1 MADLY
6 TAEEIKEIFDTYN
19 RAIETGTPIT
29 AELSRQ
35 MKDAT
40 IGVKNYTAQLNKSF
54 SDLGSS
60 ALKYAEN
67 LKDGAQGAA
76 VFNDGIAATAKVMSD
91 LLSRIPF
98 VGRALGLA
106 ATAAARYAQ
115 EANKQ
120 SDALFK
126 SYQDLTRFG
135 QGTANGMSDVFDTMQ
150 KFSYGIGELDQ
161 MTALLQANA
170 KSLAL
175 FGGTVAQGTA
185 AMAKTAEDFKN
196 TGLQDTFQKMGLS
209 VDNQNR
215 AIAGY
220 YKQITMLGQG
230 QGKTQDQ
237 LKQGAE
243 DYLKE
248 MEGLTRLT
256 GQQREELEQQR
267 EAAMAVDSFAVTV
280 SDMGEKGEELQKIFN
295 SLMSVDPT
303 GAKARAFAE
312 SVTGMFT
319 GSKEQNQLFQLSGG
333 RLMEMIN
340 QVKNG
345 TMNMGQFMDALKP
358 AGAALDNFKGQAR
371 MNNLSD
377 YAGPYRDIIK
387 LNSKNW
393 TESAAAA
400 EKSTEVTDMTTD
412 AAVSLREKQLKTR
425 DALQSMINDGVGP
438 ATKAMAKLAG
448 ITDQAA
454 EGSKGFWDKVGD
466 FFSGKPT
473 AQSANDKL
481 LELIGRGE
489 SGGNYNKLVGGKTA
503 DLTNMTIAQV
513 LEFQKNMTEAN
524 GFASTAVG
532 KYQMISST
540 LLAQARDAGL
550 DLQKTKFD
558 QKTQDLLAMQLVREA
573 GYGKKD
579 TATVMKNLAGTWA
592 SLPMDMSGRGR
603 YDGFNTNKATIDPRE
618 LVSAIADRTDTPNMS
633 VTGTGTSSAPGPTMP
648 ASNAPATAPDG
659 VGMTNRESAEMDR
672 ISKYGSP
679 APSPAPAP
687 APAPAATLKPAP
699 APAAAPATAPATAT
713 TPAAAPVGPKV
724 GMNNSESAVMDQ
736 ILKNG
741 SIGPSIRGANGFD
754 GQLSGPVSG
763 YKPDITMHGTEQ
775 LTITPDRMRTDTAD
789 QPATGMMT
797 QQMSKLDQ
805 MVQALQDN
813 NNQAIMSM
821 QLDKLD
827 QLITVMKNQVNVSQ
841 KILQQSH

>member
-76 VFNDGIAATAKVMSD
+76 VFNDGIGATAKVMSD
-91 LLSRIPF
+91 LLARIPF

-196 TGLQDTFQKMGLS
+196 TGLQDTFQKMGLN

-230 QGKTQDQ
+230 QGKTQAE
-237 LKQGAE
+237 LTQGAVA
-243 DYLKE
+243 YLKE

-267 EAAMAVDSFAVTV
+267 EAAQAVDSFAVTV

-377 YAGPYRDIIK
+377 FAGPYRDIIK

-400 EKSTEVTDMTTD
+400 EKSTEVTDSTTD

-466 FFSGKPT
+466 FFSGGKDAKGP
-473 AQSANDKL
+473 AS
-481 LELIGRGE
+481 
-489 SGGNYNKLVGGKTA
+489 VGKTA
-503 DLTNMTIAQV
+503 TGSPTITYSNGEMRSGGDRNWRSNNPGDIEYGDFAIKMGAIGSDGRFAIFPSEEMGRRAADALLKGDLYSKLSAADAIKKWAPPNENDSGSYIKNVAKMANLDMSKRYVDMSREEQGRFLDAMKKVEGGRVGTITQV
-513 LEFQKNMTEAN
+513 A
-524 GFASTAVG
+524 
-532 KYQMISST
+532 SST
-540 LLAQARDAGL
+540 SP
-550 DLQKTKFD
+550 T
-558 QKTQDLLAMQLVREA
+558 
-573 GYGKKD
+573 
-579 TATVMKNLAGTWA
+579 TANTPSKN
-592 SLPMDMSGRGR
+592 
-603 YDGFNTNKATIDPRE
+603 N
-618 LVSAIADRTDTPNMS
+618 
-633 VTGTGTSSAPGPTMP
+633 GPTMP
-648 ASNAPATAPDG
+648 ASDAPA
-659 VGMTNRESAEMDR
+659 
-672 ISKYGSP
+672 
-679 APSPAPAP
+679 
-687 APAPAATLKPAP
+687 
-699 APAAAPATAPATAT
+699 
-713 TPAAAPVGPKV
+713 GPKV
-724 GMNNSESAVMDQ
+724 GMNSGESAAMDQ

-741 SIGPSIRGANGFD
+741 STGPSIRGANGFD

-775 LTITPDRMRTDTAD
+775 LTITPDRMRSDTAD